1 MSTVVRVERKVVLKK
16 LTYNLTKIQR
26 GQSMQQ
32 TNLQKKKDLAKLF
45 EEKKAEKIAKQI
57 KTENCDVVGNICIK
71 NDKGEMALTDAQ
83 KHLVWREHYETF
95 LNVEFLSDKES
106 LVLKDPAFAP
116 QPDIEKKQCKICPGQ
131 NEERQSFWNI

>member
-1 MSTVVRVERKVVLKK
+1 MVRVERKVVLKK

-57 KTENCDVVGNICIK
+57 KTENCDVVGNI
-71 NDKGEMALTDAQ
+71 
-83 KHLVWREHYETF
+83 
-95 LNVEFLSDKES
+95 
-106 LVLKDPAFAP
+106 
-116 QPDIEKKQCKICPGQ
+116 
-131 NEERQSFWNI
+131 